1 MTLAYTTY
9 SEAGGVGKTT
19 TAANLSVAH
28 ARGGLDVLAIGL
40 DQQEGDLSFL
50 LDVDDNRNKDDV
62 DTLARH
68 MIRRPK
74 GAFEDLIVK
83 AEYGIDVIPEH
94 NSLGLL
100 EDWLNREKEQAEE
113 MGEAFGTKAAL
124 QRVFRENNVY
134 QEYDVIVCDPPATE
148 GAHLHN
154 AINATRSLVLPI
166 ELSAKGEA
174 AIKGLEDLVRGLS
187 EILNIEI
194 GVLGAIPLKYKGTN
208 AQDAVLESLQYNVIE
223 TIGERSSLM
232 GGCWSQQCS
241 AFTFVRDHR
250 NRRRDHEMETL
261 AQFDRIAREIES
273 QADVEASNP
282 PEPGVIDDQQEVTL

>member
-19 TAANLSVAH
+19 TAANLAVAH
-28 ARGGLDVLAIGL
+28 ARAGLDVLAIGL

-50 LDVDDNRNKDDV
+50 LDVDDQRDKDDV

-74 GAFEDLIVK
+74 GDFEDLIVE
-83 AEYGIDVIPEH
+83 AEHGVDVIPEH

-124 QRVFRENNVY
+124 QRVLRENDVY
-134 QEYDVIVCDPPATE
+134 QEYDVIVADPPATE

-174 AIKGLEDLVRGLS
+174 AIKGLEDLVDGLS
-187 EILNIEI
+187 ELLNIEI
-194 GVLGAIPLKYKGTN
+194 GVLGAVPLKYKGTN
-208 AQDAVLESLQYNVIE
+208 EQEAVLESLQYEVLE
-223 TIGERSSLM
+223 TIGERSALM
-232 GGCWSQQCS
+232 GGCWSEQCS
-241 AFTFVRDHR
+241 AFTFVEQYRD
-250 NRRRDHEMETL
+250 RRREHEMETL
-261 AQFDRIAREIES
+261 AQFDRIARAIER
-273 QADVEASNP
+273 QAGIEVPNP
-282 PEPGVIDDQQEVTL
+282 PEPGAIDDQQEANP